1 MTESFE
7 GENLA
12 DGTILKQGKNEM
24 PRRFISPTVNR
35 TEKILSLHKLAT
47 HIWRQAPLMA
57 VRKWCEREEIDET

>member
-47 HIWRQAPLMA
+47 H
-57 VRKWCEREEIDET
+57 V